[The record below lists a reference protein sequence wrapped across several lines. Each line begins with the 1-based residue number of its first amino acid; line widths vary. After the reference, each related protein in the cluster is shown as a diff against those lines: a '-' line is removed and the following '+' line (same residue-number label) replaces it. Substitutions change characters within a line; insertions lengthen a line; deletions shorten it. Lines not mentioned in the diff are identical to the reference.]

1 MAKAYD
7 TTSQDKL
14 KDVTD
19 EEVSLRAQDF
29 STISE
34 LAQIYDVPDH
44 IFYFRFKKAIDKGR
58 GITRAN
64 LRGKYIDMALNG
76 DVKALSQLAKSIL
89 GFTDE
94 GFKEAIPKSVQEVTP
109 AEVTS
114 ILKKKSG

>member
-7 TTSQDKL
+7 LTSQNKL

-19 EEVSLRAQDF
+19 EEVSLRARDF
-29 STISE
+29 STVSE
-34 LAQIYDVPDH
+34 LAQYYDVPDH
-44 IFYFRFKKAIDKGR
+44 ILYFRFKKAIEKGR

-76 DVKALSQLAKSIL
+76 DSKALSQLAKSIL

-94 GFKEAIPKSVQEVTP
+94 GFREVLPKAVQDATP

-114 ILKKKSG
+114 ILKKTG